1 MKVILLVI
9 SILFLFFI
17 DFYTLKAIRHIFSNP
32 FLNTLVFNIIYW
44 LSLTIISIATIYGVY
59 ALKEAPG
66 TLYLSILL
74 TAIVLLYIPK
84 LNIVSF
90 YFIEYI
96 ISLFSNNYTVII
108 KIGIGLAVASFLFI
122 LHGITIN
129 KDNFKVRTQEV
140 YFDNLP
146 DNFDG
151 FKIVQVSDI
160 HIGSY
165 GKSTKS
171 VDKAVKLINAENPD
185 LILFT
190 GDLVNNIA
198 DEVNGFEKSFNKLNA
213 KYGKY
218 SILGNHDYG
227 DYYKFKN
234 DEQKRQNLT
243 DLIAKHYDIGFDILL
258 NTNTKIGIENDS
270 IIIAGV
276 ENWGEPPFPQHG
288 DIKKALNEVS
298 TDNFVILMSH
308 DPSHWRAQ
316 IIDNTNVALTLS
328 GHTHAMQA
336 GIEIGNFQWSP
347 VVFKYKEWGGLY
359 SEGKQY
365 LYVNRGLGYLGLLG
379 RIGIRPEITVI
390 VLHKKNATQI
400 NE

>member
-1 MKVILLVI
+1 MKIILLFL
-9 SILFLFFI
+9 SIVFLFVI
-17 DFYTLKAIRHIFSNP
+17 DYYTLKATKQVFAFP
-32 FLNTLVFNIIYW
+32 FIKSTIFNIVYW
-44 LSLTIISIATIYGVY
+44 LPLIVISLATILGVY
-59 ALKEAPG
+59 VLKDIAG
-66 TLYLSILL
+66 TLYFSMIF
-74 TAIVLLYIPK
+74 TAIILLYIPK

-90 YFIEYI
+90 YFIDFVI
-96 ISLFSNNYTVII
+96 GLFSSNYLII
-108 KIGIGLAVASFLFI
+108 TKIGIWLAVVSFLFI

-129 KDNFKVRTQEV
+129 KDNYKVRTQQV

-146 DNFDG
+146 KNFDG
-151 FKIVQVSDI
+151 FKIVQISDI
-160 HIGSY
+160 HLGSY
-165 GKSTKS
+165 GNSTKS

-227 DYYKFKN
+227 DYYKWKN
-234 DEQKRQNLT
+234 DNQKQQNLNN
-243 DLIAKHYDIGFDILL
+243 LIAKHNDIGFNILL
-258 NTNTKIGIENDS
+258 NSNIKIGIENDS

-276 ENWGEPPFPQHG
+276 ENWGKPPFPQFG
-288 DIKKALNEVS
+288 DLRKALNG
-298 TDNFVILMSH
+298 TNKDDFVVLMSH

-316 IIDNTNVALTLS
+316 ILDSTNVALTLS

-347 VVFKYKEWGGLY
+347 VKFKYKEWGGLY
-359 SEGKQY
+359 SVNNRH
-365 LYVNRGLGYLGLLG
+365 LYVNRGFGYLGLLG

-390 VLHKKNATQI
+390 ILQQK
-400 NE
+400 